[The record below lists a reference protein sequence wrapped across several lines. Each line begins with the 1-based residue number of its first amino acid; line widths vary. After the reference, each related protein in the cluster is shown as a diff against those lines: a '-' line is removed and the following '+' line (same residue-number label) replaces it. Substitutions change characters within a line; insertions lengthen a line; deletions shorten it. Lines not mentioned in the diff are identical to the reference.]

1 MTYSDIKLRNLT
13 LDDLDSF
20 YKLNH
25 PNQKFHEL
33 NGPYFKKRTESD
45 LREYINT
52 LKNRIISKDSTLHS
66 QSQLI
71 VLNES
76 NQLIGQVS
84 CYWVCQETLW
94 LNIGIV
100 IFDENFWGKGI
111 GHMALKLWIERVF
124 LTHPEII
131 RLGLTTWSGNTG
143 MMNLAEKLGFKLEAR
158 FRKARIVKGEYFDSL
173 GYGILRDE
181 WKNS

>member
-1 MTYSDIKLRNLT
+1 MTHPDIKLRNLT

-25 PNQKFHEL
+25 PKQKFHTL
-33 NGPYFKKRTESD
+33 NGPYFKKRSEVE
-45 LREYINT
+45 LKNFINT
-52 LKNRIISKDSTLHS
+52 LRERLVHDDPTLHDT
-66 QSQLI
+66 SQLI

-84 CYWVCQETLW
+84 CYWVSKETLW

-100 IFDENFWGKGI
+100 IFDENFWGKGM
-111 GHMALKLWIERVF
+111 GHMALNLWIERVF

-181 WKNS
+181 WENS